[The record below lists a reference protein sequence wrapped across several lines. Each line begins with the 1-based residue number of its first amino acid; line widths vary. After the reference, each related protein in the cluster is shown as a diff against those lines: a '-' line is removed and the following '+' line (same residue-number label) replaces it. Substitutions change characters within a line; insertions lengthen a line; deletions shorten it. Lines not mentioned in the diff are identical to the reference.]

1 MPRISSS
8 SLKKSNIKK
17 NADLLIIHL
26 RVSDQVYTLIFGSIS
41 SIKVLFSFH
50 ACNVDLYFNG
60 PRQVSNRSDLYTQRW
75 WNFVCQLRCN
85 TQYNHWYNTYLL
97 SESVSISI
105 SRTTQEFTVTFQVDD
120 HHEFTKKS
128 VIIKYIL
135 FHWRAWFVFIYL
147 PTCNWGKTSFA
158 LPCHTAIYEDQALY
172 YGHTQKALFTL

>member
-85 TQYNHWYNTYLL
+85 AQYDHLYNTYLL

-105 SRTTQEFTVTFQVDD
+105 SRTTQEFTVTFLVDD
-120 HHEFTKKS
+120 RLRRSSWIYQKISNHKIYFIPLES
-128 VIIKYIL
+128 VICL
-135 FHWRAWFVFIYL
+135 HLLADL
-147 PTCNWGKTSFA
+147 
-158 LPCHTAIYEDQALY
+158 
-172 YGHTQKALFTL
+172 

>member
-105 SRTTQEFTVTFQVDD
+105 SRTTQEFTVTFLVDD
-120 HHEFTKKS
+120 RLRRSSWIYQKISNHKIYFIPLES
-128 VIIKYIL
+128 VFCL
-135 FHWRAWFVFIYL
+135 HLLADL
-147 PTCNWGKTSFA
+147 
-158 LPCHTAIYEDQALY
+158 
-172 YGHTQKALFTL
+172 

>member
-105 SRTTQEFTVTFQVDD
+105 FKDD
-120 HHEFTKKS
+120 PRIYSDFSGRRSSWIYQKISNHKIYFIPLES
-128 VIIKYIL
+128 VICL
-135 FHWRAWFVFIYL
+135 HLLADL
-147 PTCNWGKTSFA
+147 
-158 LPCHTAIYEDQALY
+158 
-172 YGHTQKALFTL
+172 

>member
-85 TQYNHWYNTYLL
+85 AQYDHLYNTYLL

-105 SRTTQEFTVTFQVDD
+105 SRTTQEFTVTFLVDD
-120 HHEFTKKS
+120 RLRRSSWIYQKISNHKIYFIPLES
-128 VIIKYIL
+128 VFCL
-135 FHWRAWFVFIYL
+135 HLLADL
-147 PTCNWGKTSFA
+147 
-158 LPCHTAIYEDQALY
+158 
-172 YGHTQKALFTL
+172 